1 MIFQTKYLIPEVAA
15 VPVLLQLANDS
26 VRGPPAVHLHLLGV
40 AVEGSVQPDELP
52 AQRVRDVHL
61 EPFLRPQVLSL
72 EELCVL
78 RSVQYFL
85 AIGIEDLVL
94 VVELVTLTIKLF
106 VSDLLFRIIL
116 FVPVTISIT

>member
-1 MIFQTKYLIPEVAA
+1 MISKTQYFIPEIAA
-15 VPVLLQLANDS
+15 VPVLLQLAND
-26 VRGPPAVHLHLLGV
+26 RGPPAVHLHLLGV

-52 AQRVRDVHL
+52 AQRVRYVHL
-61 EPFLRPQVLSL
+61 EPSLGPQVLSL

-94 VVELVTLTIKLF
+94 VVELVT
-106 VSDLLFRIIL
+106 
-116 FVPVTISIT
+116 

>member
-1 MIFQTKYLIPEVAA
+1 MISSTQYLIPEIAA

-40 AVEGSVQPDELP
+40 AVEGSVQPDDLP

-61 EPFLRPQVLSL
+61 EPSLGPQVLSL

-94 VVELVTLTIKLF
+94 VVELVTLT
-106 VSDLLFRIIL
+106 VELLGL
-116 FVPVTISIT
+116 YH